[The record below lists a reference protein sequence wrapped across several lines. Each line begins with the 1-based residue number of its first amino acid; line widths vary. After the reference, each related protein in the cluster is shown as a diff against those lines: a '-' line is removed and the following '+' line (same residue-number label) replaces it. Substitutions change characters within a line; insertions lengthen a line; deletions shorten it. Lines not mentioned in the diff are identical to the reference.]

1 MDCSVNHA
9 TLNLKFCPSC
19 GANISNSSPSPVTPT
34 QNTWTPQQN
43 IQPVAQQNFNNPIQ
57 PVQSATN
64 TLAIVGFITSLVC
77 CGTPAGIVFSAIAL
91 GQIKKN
97 PSQGGKGLATAGLIL
112 GILGSIGGF
121 IYLVVAAIGTS
132 GY

>member
-1 MDCSVNHA
+1 MECSVNHA

-19 GANISNSSPSPVTPT
+19 GANTATSSPSPATPN
-34 QNTWTPQQN
+34 QNTWVP
-43 IQPVAQQNFNNPIQ
+43 QQNFNAPIYPAQ
-57 PVQSATN
+57 ASTN
-64 TLAIVGFITSLVC
+64 TLAIVGLITSLVC

-97 PSQGGKGLATAGLIL
+97 PTQGGKGLATAGLII

>member
-1 MDCSVNHA
+1 MECSVNHQ
-9 TLNLKFCPSC
+9 TLNLKFCPTC
-19 GANISNSSPSPVTPT
+19 GANISASNSSPQPLT
-34 QNTWTPQQN
+34 QNTWVPQQN
-43 IQPVAQQNFNNPIQ
+43 LQQTTTQNFSSPNRTIQ
-57 PVQSATN
+57 SSTN

-121 IYLVVAAIGTS
+121 IYLVVVAIGTS